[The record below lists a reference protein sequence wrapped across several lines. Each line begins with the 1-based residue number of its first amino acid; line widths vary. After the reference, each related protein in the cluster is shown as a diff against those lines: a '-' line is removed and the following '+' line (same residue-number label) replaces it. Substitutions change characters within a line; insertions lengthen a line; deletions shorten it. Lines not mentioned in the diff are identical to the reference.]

1 MTPTTIP
8 DFSVIAKIF
17 FSTVD
22 TLNDTTMAERTQPRS
37 FKELHSSVQTALRS
51 KKAWAAFDSEEL
63 KKEALQYL
71 EIMGTRN
78 CVDVRNPS
86 RGETN
91 CDCFTTAIQNLS
103 MTEAHCVGSALFDL
117 LKKPRKQIDQDF
129 LQWYLYA
136 DATRKALIGK
146 PKKEQQRVFL
156 LPGAWR
162 YKICKNAIASFCGY
176 GRDSYNRVVKA
187 AEEGVVIPH
196 GLVGRPTNRLLKHD
210 HRPNFHS
217 FFTKLEKFAAPR
229 ATRVVRCFNIGGNLE
244 NEMRDDD
251 ENLVELPPN
260 MSKSSLYKRYCLEEC
275 NTIVKFNAKHKVIA
289 KEPAV
294 RGQEMLPCP
303 AWSFFCD
310 YWKENF
316 AHLKIQKPRK
326 DVCGE
331 CFKYANSMKTLSGH
345 KRQLEEEGEEDLPT
359 EYDAVLKCRRKE
371 ETHEESTRRMLELER
386 EVEKASLHVKM
397 AKEQRE
403 LFNLHK
409 KAAAATRDSPKSER
423 TATFVCDYAQNL
435 YVPNFGDEQPGETYY
450 YSPLNA
456 YVFGMVDCSSNT
468 LHAHL
473 YMEGEGKKG
482 GNNVASMI
490 WMQLM
495 NQGLFIPYN
504 DRLPSFW
511 KPLKELN
518 LWFDNCGG
526 QNKNRMVLRLL
537 PLLLSRRVAQRISFN
552 FLVAGHTKNDCD
564 RMFNLLKIKYQK
576 TNCYTPQMLVA
587 IVSKQLDVKV
597 YRMEES
603 VFLDFATAQDHVMKA
618 VEGVNTFHVFTG
630 TMDEPS
636 IIHCRPYH
644 SCAEQH
650 REQRP
655 MIKSDFLHKDWL
667 TELLPLLKQLKAP
680 GLQSIKKIEL
690 FDKWGKLIPDTH
702 RQQYKYYNEDPGLE
716 VRGAVKRQKKESQKQ
731 RAKRHRVA
739 VDTEIQQQPHD

>member
-1 MTPTTIP
+1 
-8 DFSVIAKIF
+8 
-17 FSTVD
+17 
-22 TLNDTTMAERTQPRS
+22 MAERTQPRS

-482 GNNVASMI
+482 DIIA
-490 WMQLM
+490 
-495 NQGLFIPYN
+495 
-504 DRLPSFW
+504 
-511 KPLKELN
+511 
-518 LWFDNCGG
+518 
-526 QNKNRMVLRLL
+526 
-537 PLLLSRRVAQRISFN
+537 PLLTIATVGPAASNV
-552 FLVAGHTKNDCD
+552 
-564 RMFNLLKIKYQK
+564 LLAAK
-576 TNCYTPQMLVA
+576 TQA
-587 IVSKQLDVKV
+587 AVS
-597 YRMEES
+597 
-603 VFLDFATAQDHVMKA
+603 A
-618 VEGVNTFHVFTG
+618 VTG
-630 TMDEPS
+630 FDTNRGFIDE
-636 IIHCRPYH
+636 
-644 SCAEQH
+644 
-650 REQRP
+650 
-655 MIKSDFLHKDWL
+655 LHKPVSAKATKKPCQSRAFSNPVIDTRTVSQTTL
-667 TELLPLLKQLKAP
+667 TYCRFFGPLRSNLTSPSAFANKVWSRPIPTFVPAWKRVPRCRTMMLPA
-680 GLQSIKKIEL
+680 
-690 FDKWGKLIPDTH
+690 TT
-702 RQQYKYYNEDPGLE
+702 
-716 VRGAVKRQKKESQKQ
+716 A
-731 RAKRHRVA
+731 
-739 VDTEIQQQPHD
+739 